1 MKVSSL
7 KTIGFLL
14 ALAAIVYLP
23 GCSADDSSKKQ
34 IPEAPL
40 NNNALINKSAES
52 SSATLSPCANRYYP
66 VKNGRERN
74 YDNTVGGKTTLTMEY
89 TDGAPSFTEV
99 TTIKD
104 VNVKHVWNCTSEGL
118 AAASYGSAADFKN
131 MQLEPKLVSGVTL
144 PNEDEIK
151 IGKTWTT
158 VYKATGISELGAV
171 DSTVELRNKIV
182 SLDDEVKT
190 PGGTFKAVKVDIE
203 IVADMKFG
211 GRKMPVPNIKSA
223 AWFAPD
229 VGMVKST
236 GNIGGL
242 SNSMEY
248 AGGN

>member
-1 MKVSSL
+1 MSKNSGAANDKTAETSL
-7 KTIGFLL
+7 
-14 ALAAIVYLP
+14 P
-23 GCSADDSSKKQ
+23 S
-34 IPEAPL
+34 
-40 NNNALINKSAES
+40 
-52 SSATLSPCANRYYP
+52 SPCANRYYP
-66 VKNGRERN
+66 VKNGLRRN
-74 YDNTVGGKTTLTMEY
+74 YDNTVGGSRTTLTMEY
-89 TDGAPSFTEV
+89 TDGAGSFTEV
-99 TTIKD
+99 TTVKD

-158 VYKATGISELGAV
+158 VYKATGTSELGAV

-190 PGGTFKAVKVDIE
+190 SGGTFKAVKVDIE

-211 GRKMPVPNIKSA
+211 GRKVPVPNIKSA

-229 VGMVKST
+229 VGMVKSA
-236 GNIGGL
+236 GDIGGI
-242 SNSMEY
+242 SNTMTY
-248 AGGN
+248 AGAN